1 MSTTAIKLKKSSVVG
16 KSPLVGDLTYGELA
30 INYAD
35 GRIYY
40 KNSSNEIKNF
50 VDSDLVKSLIST
62 EINALPSSLDSDAVE
77 RISRVEIEDYLSGHI
92 DFDLIPETNEAY
104 DLGSPTKR
112 FKELYL
118 SGNTINIGGATI
130 SSDGTG
136 TIQISGAGAVLPA
149 GSKIAT
155 TDSAEDQIAI
165 VGQEGQVIRQV
176 PLFTQSSGLST
187 IAKTFNFRVSPD
199 NKIFTGFVLG
209 DGDTI
214 GQTSDEIQFYF

>member
-16 KSPLVGDLTYGELA
+16 KVPLVGDLTYGELA

-35 GRIYY
+35 GKLYY
-40 KNSSNEIKNF
+40 KNSSNEIKSF
-50 VDSDLVKSLIST
+50 VDSDLVSSLVDT
-62 EINALPSSLDSDAVE
+62 EIAKLTLLDSDAVE
-77 RISRVEIEDYLSGHI
+77 RISRTETRDYLSGGM
-92 DFDLIPETNEAY
+92 DFDLIPDSNETY

-136 TIQISGAGAVLPA
+136 QIQISGTGAVLPA

-165 VGQEGQVIRQV
+165 VGQDGVVVRRV
-176 PLFTQSSGLST
+176 DFFTNAGGLNT
-187 IAKTFNFRVSPD
+187 PAAQFNFRANDEARV
-199 NKIFTGFVLG
+199 FTGFTFNNGSTLG
-209 DGDTI
+209 QIDT
-214 GQTSDEIQFYF
+214 QVQFLF